1 MINDEYRKI
10 VLAQMREVL
19 KPEGFRKKGNN
30 FFKPEQ
36 DVYLFIQ
43 IQSSMS
49 SSQNDLR
56 LTVNPG
62 IFSTLIEQS
71 KPSLISSHWRE
82 RIGSLT
88 ERKLDKWWTITS
100 SAEAETAG
108 AEISELLREKALP
121 LLYSLNSTAK
131 LISYWEKGGSAGITE
146 YERERFL
153 KKLKR

>member
-19 KPEGFRKKGNN
+19 KPEGFKKKGNN
-30 FFKPEQ
+30 FFRRET

-56 LTVNPG
+56 LTVNLG

-71 KPSLISSHWRE
+71 NPSLISSHWRE
-82 RIGSLT
+82 RIGFLS
-88 ERKLDKWWTITS
+88 EKKFDKWWTITNL
-100 SAEAETAG
+100 EKAETAG
-108 AEISELLREKALP
+108 AEISNLLQEKVLP

-131 LISYWEKGGSAGITE
+131 LISYWENGEGGGITE
-146 YERERFL
+146 LERKKFL
-153 KKLKR
+153 KILKR